1 MTKWRTVLLALG
13 GAACLAL
20 IAAFFSKRPPASPPL
35 PALVAYANL
44 PPQFNQALA
53 AAHAAVSQSEKVDF
67 EAVRRLARLY
77 HANRLFPEARAC
89 YSVLAAAPAG
99 LTARDRYYLA
109 DIALGESDLAAAQ
122 TELKQVIALEP
133 GYLPARLSYAESLF
147 KSGQESAAELAYQD
161 VIAMEAEQP
170 DASLGLARIDLQR
183 DAEDAAI
190 SRLEQALSRHPNAVS
205 IAALLAKI
213 NERRGKSARA
223 IALTQLSLQAPAP
236 PMADPWLDALLPD
249 CYDTQRLSLTFEEY
263 FKTGRMDA
271 AVPLLDRLT
280 LLDPTGPITM
290 MFAGVS
296 HAKALQH
303 ITAVREYYAAL
314 RQGGD
319 PEKICPHLVQS
330 LLAIGNVSEAATVI
344 TGYFEKSPTSLPLAK
359 AYAEVAL
366 RQGDEKGA
374 RNLLEKILE
383 REPYLVPQNM
393 ALAKIQWSAGERD
406 AAAICLQRVAVAAP
420 ADVPSRALLGE
431 YYLGKGESLAAV
443 KILDEAREHAAAKT
457 PEYDHLTAML
467 GAACVQE
474 SEAQAA
480 AGKLSEASRLV
491 ERAIELIPNKPE
503 VYGLAAN
510 IYVQTKQFSRAAELL
525 GKLAGFQP
533 ENPTIYLSLGDVLYQ
548 AGKPDQAREQWKQ
561 ALQHVATGD
570 GELRKAL
577 IDRLEG
583 RITGETFQ

>member
-20 IAAFFSKRPPASPPL
+20 IAAFFWRRHSLSPPL
-35 PALVAYANL
+35 PALIAYANL
-44 PPQFNQALA
+44 PPQFNQALTK
-53 AAHAAVSQSEKVDF
+53 AHAAVSRAENLDL

-89 YSVLAAAPAG
+89 YAVLAAAPPG
-99 LTARDRYYLA
+99 LTARDHYYLA
-109 DIALGESDLAAAQ
+109 DIALGESDLASAQ
-122 TELKQVIALEP
+122 THLKKVIEMEA
-133 GYLPARLSYAESLF
+133 GYLPARLSLAESLF
-147 KSGQESAAELAYQD
+147 KSGQEDQAEKVYRD
-161 VIAMEAEQP
+161 VVAMEAEQP
-170 DASLGLARIDLQR
+170 EASLGLARLELQR
-183 DAEDAAI
+183 GQEDAAVA
-190 SRLEQALSRHPNAVS
+190 RLEQALSRHPNA
-205 IAALLAKI
+205 IPMAALLAKI
-213 NERRGKSARA
+213 HERRGNTDRA
-223 IALTQLSLQAPAP
+223 VALTQLSLQAPAP
-236 PMADPWLDALLPD
+236 PVADPWLEALLAD

-314 RQGGD
+314 KQGGD

-330 LLAIGNVSEAATVI
+330 LLAIGNLSEAATVI
-344 TGYFEKSPTSLPLAK
+344 AGYFDKNPNSLPLAK

-366 RQGDEKGA
+366 RQGDDKLA
-374 RNLLEKILE
+374 RNLLEKILQ

-393 ALAKIQWSAGERD
+393 SLAKIQWAAGERD

-431 YYLGKGESLAAV
+431 YYLGHGESLAAV
-443 KILDEAREHAAAKT
+443 KILDEARSHAAPKT
-457 PEYDHLTAML
+457 PEHDRLTAML

-474 SEAQAA
+474 SAARMA
-480 AGKLSEASRLV
+480 AGKLPEAARLV
-491 ERAIELIPNKPE
+491 ERAIELLPDKPD
-503 VYGLAAN
+503 VYGLGAN
-510 IYVQTKQFSRAAELL
+510 IYVQSKQFSRAAQLL
-525 GKLAGFQP
+525 EKLAALQP
-533 ENPTIYLSLGDVLYQ
+533 DNPTIYLSLGDVLYQ
-548 AGKPDQAREQWKQ
+548 GGQHDQARLQWRQ
-561 ALQHVATGD
+561 ALQHVAASD
-570 GELRKAL
+570 DELRNAL
-577 IDRLEG
+577 NERLEG
-583 RITGETFQ
+583 RITSATFQ